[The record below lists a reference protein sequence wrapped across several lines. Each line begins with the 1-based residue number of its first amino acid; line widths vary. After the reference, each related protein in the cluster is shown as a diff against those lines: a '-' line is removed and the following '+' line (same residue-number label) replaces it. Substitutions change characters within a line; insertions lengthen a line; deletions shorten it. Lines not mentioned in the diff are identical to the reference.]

1 MAVYTQLKLS
11 EINTLC
17 RPFELGP
24 VVDVRGIE
32 DGIENSTYFVDFDH
46 DGTVTHTVL
55 TVFEYMS
62 ASELPPFIELMA
74 KLSRAQLQT
83 PAPFQTASKEYLID
97 VNGKPGLLFPRA
109 AGGHVS
115 TPCADQCAEV
125 GEFLAKMHLNHNV
138 EPRIC
143 IENSRGL
150 NWQRDTAAQIINALP
165 NDEVE
170 LVNRQFNDVIQQQDK
185 LAELPSGIIHA
196 DLFHDNALFHEGRL
210 SAVIDYYFACTDW
223 FLLDLAIVANDWCWG
238 DDASAYDRVKLSALI
253 AGYQANRKLTSVEV
267 ELWPVVARIAMTRF
281 WLSRRK
287 DEIEANGRR
296 LKSAYPLKIRLE
308 YLLNNPADL
317 SQFC

>member
-17 RPFELGP
+17 KPFELG
-24 VVDVRGIE
+24 VVTDVRGIE
-32 DGIENSTYFVDFDH
+32 DGIENSTYFVDFDQ
-46 DGTVTHTVL
+46 DGVVTHTVL
-55 TVFEYMS
+55 TVFEYMN

-83 PAPFQTASKEYLID
+83 PAPFQTASQEYRID

-109 AGGHVS
+109 EGGHVS

-125 GEFLAKMHLNHNV
+125 GEFLAKMHRTQDRD
-138 EPRIC
+138 PQID

-150 NWQRDTAAQIINALP
+150 NWQKDTAAQIINALP

-170 LVNRQFNDVIQQQDK
+170 LVNRQFNDVINQQDN
-185 LAELPSGIIHA
+185 LAELPRGIIHA
-196 DLFHDNALFHEGRL
+196 DLFHDNALFHEGHL

-238 DDASAYDRVKLSALI
+238 ADSEGYDAAKLAALI
-253 AGYQANRKLTSVEV
+253 SGYQVHRPLTATEI

-317 SQFC
+317 SKFC